1 MERIRVTGVKT
12 FVIGGSWRNWV
23 VVKVETD
30 AGIHG
35 VGEATLEG
43 KAKTVESAVGELA
56 RYLIGEDAFRIEH
69 HFQEMY
75 RRAYYAAARF

>member
-56 RYLIGEDAFRIEH
+56 
-69 HFQEMY
+69 
-75 RRAYYAAARF
+75 